1 MRLILFINRY
11 LLTNKKFRT
20 CHFLQIIF
28 CGISLYSH
36 LAAAEFVVS
45 LRSPET
51 KSDRREDYSVALVK
65 LALEKTKAVYGD
77 YRIVKIPPM
86 NTARSIYSLESDKYP
101 NMLNELSYEKKLE
114 QEFNFIYIDFPVE
127 LGIVGYRVCFASPK
141 IYEDLKRAEKIE
153 DLKKY
158 TIGQGAAWVDT
169 TILRHNGF
177 KVVEISN
184 FDSIFKLIEMG
195 RIDLFCRGANELQ
208 KEYEA
213 QKYSDLLRYD
223 ESFVLHYP
231 LPRFYYLNK
240 NSTLAK
246 ERIEKGLLLAYQ
258 DGSINKMWEQFFL
271 DRVEF
276 AKLKQRKVFYL
287 ENPAV
292 KSLPDNYKKYFYDPL
307 KKN

>member
-1 MRLILFINRY
+1 MKKNLFFLIP
-11 LLTNKKFRT
+11 
-20 CHFLQIIF
+20 LQIILLI
-28 CGISLYSH
+28 ISFRPEPSL
-36 LAAAEFVVS
+36 AEFVVS

-51 KSDRREDYSVALVK
+51 KSDRREDYSLALVN
-65 LALEKTKAVYGD
+65 LALEKTRPEYGD

-86 NTARSIYSLESDKYP
+86 NTARSIYALESGKYP
-101 NMLNELSYEKKLE
+101 NMLIELSYEKRME

-127 LGIVGYRVCFASPK
+127 LGIVGYRVCFASPQVYK
-141 IYEDLKRAEKIE
+141 DLNKVEKLE

-169 TILRHNGF
+169 AVLRHNGF

-213 QKYSDLLRYD
+213 QKDSGLLHYD
-223 ESFVLHYP
+223 ESFVLYYD

-240 NSTLAK
+240 SSTLAK
-246 ERIEKGLLLAYQ
+246 KRIEAGLSLAYQ
-258 DGSINKMWEQFFL
+258 DGSIKKIWEQYFL
-271 DRVEF
+271 ERIEF
-276 AKLKQRKVFYL
+276 ANLKQRKVFHL
-287 ENPAV
+287 ENPALENS
-292 KSLPDNYKKYFYDPL
+292 KDTYKKYFYDPM
-307 KKN
+307 K